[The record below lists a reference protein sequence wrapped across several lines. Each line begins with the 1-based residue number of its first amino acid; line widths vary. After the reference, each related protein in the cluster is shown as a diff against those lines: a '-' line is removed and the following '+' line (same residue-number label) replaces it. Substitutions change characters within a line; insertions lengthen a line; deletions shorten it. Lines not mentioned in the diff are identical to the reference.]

1 MTLDNND
8 TPRIYKYTFLL
19 SDLNFVEVHVH
30 SSSRKRHPVN
40 VHFKSIS
47 YSHVN
52 FPFSSLKGHQMDA
65 HFKSGQDVD
74 VYWIFV
80 PKMDVH
86 RTFCAIWVI
95 IYNELDFFLPCLM
108 SKKNY
113 EYDACIQKKLLF
125 ASFFFLLRNLQ

>member
-86 RTFCAIWVI
+86 RTFCAIWVTSSI
-95 IYNELDFFLPCLM
+95 RPLVTISLSSFIVSTPIEGFCL
-108 SKKNY
+108 
-113 EYDACIQKKLLF
+113 
-125 ASFFFLLRNLQ
+125 R